1 MRGIII
7 AFFAAAVACGSSP
20 GGSDAAGGSGDMTK
34 HDASTGSGSGSGTG
48 SGSDV
53 FATARMKCIAKINAL
68 RATES
73 KTAFGEWKSAETCV
87 DGEVTSDEMT
97 GQPHHAWQTNNDSC
111 KGNGQNECEGQG
123 PDGIEACL
131 QSMWNEKDQA
141 DCSGCAACANAYNP
155 SCANCDFFGTLHGQV
170 CGHYVNL
177 SANYFTMAACGF
189 SSLGGWD
196 AINFE

>member
-1 MRGIII
+1 MRGIVVV
-7 AFFAAAVACGSSP
+7 FFAAAVACGSSS
-20 GGSDAAGGSGDMTK
+20 GSFDASGGSGQ
-34 HDASTGSGSGSGTG
+34 HDASSGSGSGS
-48 SGSDV
+48 DA
-53 FATARMKCIAKINAL
+53 FAMARMKCIAKINAL

-73 KTAFGEWKSAETCV
+73 KTAYAEWTSAETCV
-87 DGEVTSDEMT
+87 DSEVTSDET
-97 GQPHHAWQTNNDSC
+97 SGQAHQAWLSGTYSC
-111 KGNGQNECEGQG
+111 NGNGQNECEGQG
-123 PDGIEACL
+123 PTGIESCL

-141 DCSGCAACANAYNP
+141 DCSGCDACANAYNP
-155 SCANCDFFGTLHGQV
+155 NCPNCDFYGTQHGQV